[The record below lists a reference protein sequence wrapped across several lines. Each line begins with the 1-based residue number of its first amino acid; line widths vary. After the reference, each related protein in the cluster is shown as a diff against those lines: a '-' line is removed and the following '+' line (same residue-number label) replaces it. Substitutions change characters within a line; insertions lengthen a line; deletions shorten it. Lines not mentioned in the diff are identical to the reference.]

1 MSQFSDHAGG
11 GDSCCPV
18 SRNSL
23 AQPRLEAYLL
33 QLRGVAVPH
42 AINSE
47 ISVTKAMSVHRRTT
61 CSTDGYWMSI
71 SIGTLARAG

>member
-11 GDSCCPV
+11 GDSCLISV

-61 CSTDGYWMSI
+61 
-71 SIGTLARAG
+71 